1 MPLLDRSSELARHL
15 LVCGAAL
22 WNALGTRT
30 ETSARPWQGHWNLN
44 LTMTLVSGLS
54 CRVSLGT
61 QTGSCESRMRSLAT
75 ASARS
80 NHEMIVATLFSELRH
95 SNLWPGTARY
105 TTDLWSR

>member
-75 ASARS
+75 ASTRS
-80 NHEMIVATLFSELRH
+80 NDCRSAIFRAPPVGAKAKPYYIGET
-95 SNLWPGTARY
+95 WKTG
-105 TTDLWSR
+105 